1 MVGWRASLSTTRSA
15 PPLPLPRQN
24 PQESSRNWRNNNERI
39 ASYVRS
45 SSLYL
50 PISLL
55 RARRKC
61 PMEKRFV
68 REEYP
73 RDEGLFERGRF
84 SRGGDVTRDGNPSNH
99 EDSGSFQNAHNA
111 LCRVA
116 RRYVM
121 HPVCLPAEYHLLS
134 LSFYLIRRASR
145 RSLLSRER
153 VDKRKGRGG
162 GEGRKHSVKE
172 KRTQRDDEQAELPP
186 SFFLSSL
193 LSPLPSP
200 EIHTSAS
207 PLSPTRVIS
216 SNCGCGYRIGAT
228 RRANALCN
236 SNKREI

>member
-24 PQESSRNWRNNNERI
+24 PQESGHNLRNNNERI

-50 PISLL
+50 PISLS

-68 REEYP
+68 RKEYP

-134 LSFYLIRRASR
+134 LFLPYPKSEQALVTLARASGQK
-145 RSLLSRER
+145 ER
-153 VDKRKGRGG
+153 KRWR
-162 GEGRKHSVKE
+162 GRKHPVKE
-172 KRTQRDDEQAELPP
+172 KRTQRDDEQAELPS

-216 SNCGCGYRIGAT
+216 SNCGCGYRIDAT

>member
-1 MVGWRASLSTTRSA
+1 MARLSLDDSKR
-15 PPLPLPRQN
+15 PPLPQN

-50 PISLL
+50 PISLS

-99 EDSGSFQNAHNA
+99 EAHSGSFQNAHNA

-134 LSFYLIRRASR
+134 LFLPYPKSEQALVTLARASGQK
-145 RSLLSRER
+145 ER
-153 VDKRKGRGG
+153 KRWR
-162 GEGRKHSVKE
+162 GRKHTVKE
-172 KRTQRDDEQAELPP
+172 KRTQRDDEQAELPS

-216 SNCGCGYRIGAT
+216 SNCGCGYRIDAT

>member
-1 MVGWRASLSTTRSA
+1 
-15 PPLPLPRQN
+15 
-24 PQESSRNWRNNNERI
+24 
-39 ASYVRS
+39 
-45 SSLYL
+45 
-50 PISLL
+50 
-55 RARRKC
+55 
-61 PMEKRFV
+61 MEKRFV

-162 GEGRKHSVKE
+162 GRKHPVKE

-186 SFFLSSL
+186 PFSFLPFFLPSLPQRSTPRLRRCLRLESS
-193 LSPLPSP
+193 
-200 EIHTSAS
+200 
-207 PLSPTRVIS
+207 RVIAVAD
-216 SNCGCGYRIGAT
+216 I
-228 RRANALCN
+228 
-236 SNKREI
+236 E

>member
-50 PISLL
+50 STYLSL
-55 RARRKC
+55 ARRKC

-99 EDSGSFQNAHNA
+99 EAHSGSFQNAHNA

-162 GEGRKHSVKE
+162 EGGNTRLKRSV
-172 KRTQRDDEQAELPP
+172 RSGTMNRRNSPPPFSFLP
-186 SFFLSSL
+186 FFLPSLPQRSIPRLRRCLRLESS
-193 LSPLPSP
+193 
-200 EIHTSAS
+200 
-207 PLSPTRVIS
+207 RVIAVAD
-216 SNCGCGYRIGAT
+216 I
-228 RRANALCN
+228 
-236 SNKREI
+236 E

>member
-1 MVGWRASLSTTRSA
+1 MREENA
-15 PPLPLPRQN
+15 Q
-24 PQESSRNWRNNNERI
+24 WRNV
-39 ASYVRS
+39 SYGRN
-45 SSLYL
+45 
-50 PISLL
+50 IQET
-55 RARRKC
+55 RC
-61 PMEKRFV
+61 
-68 REEYP
+68 
-73 RDEGLFERGRF
+73 LFERGRF

-99 EDSGSFQNAHNA
+99 EAHSGSFQNAHNA

-153 VDKRKGRGG
+153 VDKRKGRGV
-162 GEGRKHSVKE
+162 GRKHPVKE